1 MLRYFFKRLMFLIP
15 VLFGVSIL
23 IFSIVHL
30 APGDPAEVMLGP
42 AATQEDIANLREQLG
57 LTKPLY
63 VQYGIFLGNALKG
76 DLGRSIKSNAPV
88 MEEIMERFTANV

>member
-1 MLRYFFKRLMFLIP
+1 MLRYFLKRLMFLIP
-15 VLFGVSIL
+15 VLLGVSVV

-42 AATQEDIANLREQLG
+42 SATQEEISSLREQLG

-63 VQYGIFLGNALKG
+63 VQYG
-76 DLGRSIKSNAPV
+76 R
-88 MEEIMERFTANV
+88 

>member
-1 MLRYFFKRLMFLIP
+1 MSRRESRMFLIP
-15 VLFGVSIL
+15 VLLGVSVV

-42 AATQEDIANLREQLG
+42 SATQEEITNLREQLG

-63 VQYGIFLGNALKG
+63 VQ
-76 DLGRSIKSNAPV
+76 
-88 MEEIMERFTANV
+88 

>member
-1 MLRYFFKRLMFLIP
+1 MLRYFFKRLMFLVP

-42 AATQEDIANLREQLG
+42 SATQEEITNLRSSSDSTSHYTSSTEFFSPTPSRATSG
-57 LTKPLY
+57 GPSRAMPRWWT
-63 VQYGIFLGNALKG
+63 
-76 DLGRSIKSNAPV
+76 
-88 MEEIMERFTANV
+88 RFWSVFPPR